1 MGAGSLLQ
9 LLSWILPFAL
19 YGGILVVAFRN
30 QSAPTAVRRRVS
42 IGAILCLA
50 SMLGSAVIQVLIVR
64 SLSAAQFPS
73 AISLLGL
80 VQSAIHLFGM
90 GLIASAA
97 FLDRSPERLQSQDG
111 TELFSPQEPSD
122 NPYRAM

>member
-1 MGAGSLLQ
+1 MAAGSLLH
-9 LLSWILPFAL
+9 LVSWILPLAL

-42 IGAILCLA
+42 IGAILCIA
-50 SMLGSAVIQVLIVR
+50 SMLGSQVIQVLIVR
-64 SLSAAQFPS
+64 SLPAAQFPS
-73 AISLLGL
+73 AMRLLGL
-80 VQSAIHLFGM
+80 VRTAIQLFGI

-97 FLDRSPERLQSQDG
+97 FLDRSPERDVDG
-111 TELFSPQEPSD
+111 TELFAPQEPSD